1 MIMIRY
7 SNANRK
13 LQKLQKRIGK
23 RVYSFNLP
31 AGHSCPWALD
41 CFSKADKVTGKIT
54 DGSAMKFRCYASSL
68 EALYPSVRK
77 MYHNNYEEIKAFKG
91 NADMISE
98 ALLSAM
104 PKKAEVIRIH
114 TSGDFFHQSYFQAW
128 IKVALARPDVI
139 FYAYTKALAFWI
151 TYKNTIPKNFRLT
164 ASRGGKADQ
173 LIDNHNL
180 PESIVISEAEA
191 LTFDYPIDIDDS
203 HAYNGGQTFGLVI
216 HGTQP
221 RKK

>member
-1 MIMIRY
+1 MIRY
-7 SNANRK
+7 SNANGK

-54 DGSAMKFRCYASSL
+54 DGPAMKFRCYASSL

-77 MYHNNYEEIKAFKG
+77 MYHSNYEEIKAFNG

-114 TSGDFFHQSYFQAW
+114 TSGDFFHASYFQAW
-128 IKVALARPDVI
+128 IKVALARPDVT
-139 FYAYTKALAFWI
+139 FYAYTKALDFWI
-151 TYKNTIPKNFRLT
+151 IYKNAIPKNFRLT

-180 PESIVISEAEA
+180 PESIVIYPDQVA
-191 LTFDYPIDIDDS
+191 TFGHEIDNDDF
-203 HAYNGGQTFGLVI
+203 HAYQGGNTFGLIV

-221 RKK
+221 KKK

>member
-1 MIMIRY
+1 MTLIYILLYYSYAIRADHITKQTRYVMIRY
-7 SNANRK
+7 SNANGK

-54 DGSAMKFRCYASSL
+54 DGPAMKFRCYASSL

-77 MYHNNYEEIKAFKG
+77 MYHSNYEEIKAFNG

-114 TSGDFFHQSYFQAW
+114 TSGDFFHQSC
-128 IKVALARPDVI
+128 KS
-139 FYAYTKALAFWI
+139 T
-151 TYKNTIPKNFRLT
+151 
-164 ASRGGKADQ
+164 G
-173 LIDNHNL
+173 
-180 PESIVISEAEA
+180 
-191 LTFDYPIDIDDS
+191 
-203 HAYNGGQTFGLVI
+203 
-216 HGTQP
+216 HGM
-221 RKK
+221 R